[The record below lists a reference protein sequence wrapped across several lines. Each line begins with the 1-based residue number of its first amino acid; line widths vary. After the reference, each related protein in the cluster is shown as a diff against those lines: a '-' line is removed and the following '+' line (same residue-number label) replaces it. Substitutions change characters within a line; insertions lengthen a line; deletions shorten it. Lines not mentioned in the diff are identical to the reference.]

1 MDPFVILPDACSYVD
16 HQVLKLQEPPDMV
29 PNGEMPRHVMLSVER
44 SLVDRV
50 SPGTRVHVLGVSSI
64 FNSSA
69 TVSHMFRVCFGYCQC
84 GIFLYMTS
92 NKSVCEKDWR
102 SRTRDTQACELAARV
117 TRRHAGHLC
126 GKPGL

>member
-69 TVSHMFRVCFGYCQC
+69 TVSHMFRVCFGYRQVFF
-84 GIFLYMTS
+84 IANAVFFST
-92 NKSVCEKDWR
+92 WH
-102 SRTRDTQACELAARV
+102 RTKACAKRLA
-117 TRRHAGHLC
+117 
-126 GKPGL
+126 